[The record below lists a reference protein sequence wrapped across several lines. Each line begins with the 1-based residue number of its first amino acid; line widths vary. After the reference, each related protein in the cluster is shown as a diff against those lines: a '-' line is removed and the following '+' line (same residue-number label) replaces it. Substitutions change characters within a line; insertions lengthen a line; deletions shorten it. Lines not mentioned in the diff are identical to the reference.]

1 MIAVLL
7 TYLPLLLLTLAV
19 ELAVV
24 AMLSPAPR
32 REALRACVAL
42 NLCTHPLA
50 TLLGWSLPTDET
62 LVLELVVFAG
72 EWVGYSRLLR
82 LSPLRALRL
91 ALPANAASLLA
102 GVALWLAYM

>member
-1 MIAVLL
+1 MIPVLL

-32 REALRACVAL
+32 REALRACLAL

-50 TLLGWSLPTDET
+50 TLIGWSLPTDET
-62 LVLELVVFAG
+62 VALELVVFLA
-72 EWVGYSRLLR
+72 EWVGYSRLLQQ
-82 LSPLRALRL
+82 SPLRALGL

-102 GVALWLAYM
+102 GVALWLTRM